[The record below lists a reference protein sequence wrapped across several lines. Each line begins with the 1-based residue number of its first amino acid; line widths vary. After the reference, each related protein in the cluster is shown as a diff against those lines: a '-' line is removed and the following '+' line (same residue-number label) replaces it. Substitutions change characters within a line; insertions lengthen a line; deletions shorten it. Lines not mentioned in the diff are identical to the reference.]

1 MCYKPIV
8 AWVTRSVIRNAH
20 MKISY
25 RIFLGYFLIVGLAA
39 YFILQVFV
47 NQVKPGVRQSMES
60 SLVDTA
66 NVLAQLAANDVRN
79 GVITDGEF
87 ASAIKSARTSRY
99 KAGISD
105 YMKEVFNY
113 RIIITDDKGRVIYDS
128 ENIDIGKDYSRWND
142 IYLTLR
148 GQYGARSTRSDPN
161 DERSTVMYV
170 AAPVM
175 DGDKLIGVLSV
186 ANPNASIQPFIDKSQ
201 ANIVKQ
207 GWILIAASFLIGLAV
222 TFWFTRSLDR
232 LGKYAKAVAL
242 GERAVLPDLGNNE
255 MGELGTALDTMRKK
269 LDGKQYVE
277 QYVQTLTHEMKSP
290 LAAIRGASEIL
301 EENPPEL
308 DRLRFLEN
316 IKTQSVRLSEM
327 IDKMLALASVEYRQ
341 NEIEK
346 KPVNLAELC
355 RKLVASLEQGS
366 HKKLQDK
373 KIQIEPDGLD
383 LEAWVQADAFLI
395 TQALQNLLDNAI
407 DFSPD
412 GGLIKIAI
420 EIEQNHYCMKVQ
432 DQGSGIPDYAI
443 TRLFERFYSLP
454 RPDTGQRSSGLGL
467 SFVKEVA
474 LAHKGEVSLVN
485 LPGGGVMASL
495 TLARN

>member
-1 MCYKPIV
+1 
-8 AWVTRSVIRNAH
+8 

-66 NVLAQLAANDVRN
+66 NVLAQLAVNDVKN
-79 GVITDGEF
+79 GVIADGEF
-87 ASAIKSARTSRY
+87 AAAIKSAKTSRY

-113 RIIITDDKGRVIYDS
+113 RVIITDDKGKVIYDS
-128 ENIDIGKDYSRWND
+128 DFTDMGKDYSRWND

-148 GQYGARSTRSDPN
+148 GQYGARSTRSDPG

-186 ANPNASIQPFIDKSQ
+186 ANPNSSIQPFIEKSQ
-201 ANIVKQ
+201 GNIVKQ
-207 GWILIAASFLIGLAV
+207 GSILIAVSFLIGLMV

-232 LGKYAKAVAL
+232 LGKYAKAVSV
-242 GERAVLPDLGNNE
+242 GERAVLPDLGRNE
-255 MGELGTALDTMRKK
+255 MGELGNALDTMRKK

-301 EENPPEL
+301 EENPPEMDRVKFL
-308 DRLRFLEN
+308 DN
-316 IKTQSVRLSEM
+316 IKTQSMRLSEM

-341 NEIEK
+341 NEIERENI
-346 KPVNLAELC
+346 NLSELC
-355 RKLVASLEQGS
+355 RYVLNSFEQGANKKQS
-366 HKKLQDK
+366 HKK
-373 KIQIEPDGLD
+373 IQWHSEGLNTD
-383 LEAWVQADAFLI
+383 AIIQGDAFLI

-407 DFSPD
+407 DFSPEY
-412 GGLIKIAI
+412 GHVKLSL
-420 EIEQNHYCMKVQ
+420 ESEHNHYCIKIK
-432 DQGSGIPDYAI
+432 DQGSGIPDYAAE
-443 TRLFERFYSLP
+443 RLFERFYSLP

-474 LAHKGEVSLVN
+474 LAHKGEITLVN
-485 LPGGGVMASL
+485 HPEGGVLASL
-495 TLARN
+495 SLAKDS

>member
-1 MCYKPIV
+1 
-8 AWVTRSVIRNAH
+8 

-66 NVLAQLAANDVRN
+66 NVLAQLASNDVKN
-79 GVITDGEF
+79 GVIADGEF
-87 ASAIKSARTSRY
+87 SRAISSAKISRY

-113 RIIITDDKGRVIYDS
+113 RIIITDERGSVIFDS
-128 ENIDIGKDYSRWND
+128 DNKDVGKDYSRWND

-148 GQYGARSTRSDPN
+148 GQYGARSTRSNPD
-161 DERSTVMYV
+161 DETSTVMYV
-170 AAPVM
+170 AAPIM

-186 ANPNASIQPFIDKSQ
+186 ANPNASIQPFIEKSQ
-201 ANIVKQ
+201 KNIVKQ
-207 GWILIAASFLIGLAV
+207 GTVLIVASFLIGLAV
-222 TFWFTRSLDR
+222 TFWFTRSLDK
-232 LGKYAKAVAL
+232 LGKYAKAVSA
-242 GERAVLPDLGNNE
+242 GERAVLPDLGRNE
-255 MGELGTALDTMRKK
+255 MGELGSALDTMRKQ

-301 EENPPEL
+301 EENPAETDRVKFL
-308 DRLRFLEN
+308 DN
-316 IKTQSVRLSEM
+316 IKTQSTRLSEM

-341 NEIEK
+341 NEIDK
-346 KPVNLAELC
+346 KPVDLAKLC
-355 RKLVASLEQGS
+355 RQVLHDFENATNKKQS
-366 HKKLQDK
+366 HKKIRWQG
-373 KIQIEPDGLD
+373 EGLAID
-383 LEAWVQADAFLI
+383 AEVQGDAFLL

-407 DFSPD
+407 DFSPEH
-412 GGLIKIAI
+412 GEIKLSL
-420 EIEQNHYCMKVQ
+420 ESGQNQVCVKIR
-432 DQGSGIPDYAI
+432 DQGAGIPDYAAE
-443 TRLFERFYSLP
+443 RLFERFYSLP

-474 LAHKGEVSLVN
+474 LAHKGDITLVN
-485 LPGGGVMASL
+485 LPEGGVMASFSV
-495 TLARN
+495 AKN